1 MIRFPI
7 IGLVYTRT
15 CPLACAHCIA
25 ESSPQARGRMDPER
39 VRDYLPIIRQFT
51 EHLSFTGGEPL
62 LYHREIV
69 DLTVEARKL
78 GLAVS
83 VVTGSGW
90 AKSETLARERIRA
103 LVDAGIH
110 RLVVSWDAYHEVFAA
125 REMVLA
131 VARAGCE
138 AGLRVD
144 VRTVVPATGSV
155 DEYHALFRDLP
166 VRLESARPA
175 QLGSARDLPDADFH
189 WSETPPKGVC
199 SVVLRPAIEPDG
211 SVYACCGPG
220 RYSRVPSPLVL
231 GNVNETPLEDIL
243 ARATDPILEAIRRV
257 GPHGLY
263 TMLRG
268 AGTPELPLRPRYSGV
283 CELCL
288 DLNGSPEVVA
298 ALRERLTW
306 RENRMLLAAAK
317 MWAERPL
324 PAAET
329 RGPAV

>member
-1 MIRFPI
+1 MTRFPLV
-7 IGLVYTRT
+7 GLVYTRT

-25 ESSPQARGRMDPER
+25 ESSPQARGRMHPEQ
-39 VRDYLPIIRQFT
+39 VRSYLPVIRQFT
-51 EHLSFTGGEPL
+51 EHVSFTGGEPL

-69 DLTVEARKL
+69 ELSVEARRL

-90 AKSETLARERIRA
+90 AKSEAMARQRIHELA
-103 LVDAGIH
+103 DAGVH
-110 RLVVSWDAYHEVFAA
+110 RLVVSWDAYHEAFAS

-131 VARAGCE
+131 VARAACE

-144 VRTVVPATGSV
+144 VRTVVPATGTL
-155 DEYHALFRDLP
+155 DEYQALFRDLP
-166 VRLESARPA
+166 VRLESTRPA
-175 QLGSARDLPDADFH
+175 KLGSARDLPDADFQ
-189 WSETPPKGVC
+189 WSEVPPKGVC

-220 RYSRVPSPLVL
+220 RFSRVPSPLVL
-231 GNVNETPLEDIL
+231 GNVTETPLEEIL
-243 ARATDPILEAIRRV
+243 ARAAADPLLEAIRRV

-263 TMLRG
+263 TMLQG
-268 AGTPELPLRPRYSGV
+268 ADTPPRRQRYSGI

-288 DLNGSPEVVA
+288 DLTGSPEVVA

-306 RENRMLLAAAK
+306 RENRMRVAAAQL
-317 MWAERPL
+317 WAERPA
-324 PAAET
+324 PGAEA
-329 RGPAV
+329 RGPAA